1 MKKVS
6 AGDAGPLQPGEVR
19 QRVPG
24 ETGSHLVHLRRCGPF
39 SLMMDTRSAWAR
51 RAGNEPEGG
60 PRFRNRLQ
68 VLTEER
74 PPGAPLLEARGD
86 NPS

>member
-1 MKKVS
+1 MNLKEALVS
-6 AGDAGPLQPGEVR
+6 G
-19 QRVPG
+19 
-24 ETGSHLVHLRRCGPF
+24 TGCR
-39 SLMMDTRSAWAR
+39 
-51 RAGNEPEGG
+51 
-60 PRFRNRLQ
+60 